1 METFVVIMAGGRGE
15 RFWPKSTK
23 DMPKQFLSLW
33 GTDTLLQQAFARAL
47 KITGDAAGVYVIT
60 GPDYAG
66 LVRAQLPTL
75 LPENLIIEPAG
86 RDTAPAVGYA
96 AVYLGRHMKD
106 AVMVVLPSDHVV
118 LDDERFAETLKYA
131 AGVAASG
138 DWLVTIGIRPTR
150 PEEGYGYIECGE
162 PLDVEGLAG
171 LGAPKGDRKTVCYR
185 VRRFTEKPRVD
196 EALAFLKTGRYLW
209 NAGIFVW
216 TISAFRRALAKH
228 APLLHEGLCQIER
241 SLEEGFDAVREK
253 FLTLER
259 RSIDYALMEKADNI
273 VVVPGDFGWDDVGT
287 WAALER
293 IYDKDENGNV
303 IKGEAVAIE
312 AGGNIIDNS
321 VGDKLFVAFGV
332 RDLVIVNSEDVV
344 LVADKKRSGSLKKV
358 TEVLRNRKMRELLE
372 GERGR
377 KEGRFLLKEKGYF
390 SF

>member
-23 DMPKQFLSLW
+23 EMPKQFLSLW

-47 KITGDAAGVYVIT
+47 KVTGDAAGVYVIT
-60 GPDYAG
+60 GPDYEG
-66 LVRAQLPTL
+66 LVRAQLAELP
-75 LPENLIIEPAG
+75 PENLIIEPAG

-96 AVYLGRHMKD
+96 AVYLGGRRKD

-118 LDDERFAETLKYA
+118 LDDERFAETLRYA
-131 AGVAASG
+131 AGVAQAG
-138 DWLVTIGIRPTR
+138 LLVTIGIRPTR

-162 PLDVEGLAG
+162 PLPLAG
-171 LGAPKGDRKTVCYR
+171 GKAFRA
-185 VRRFTEKPRVD
+185 RRFTEKPRVE

-216 TISAFRRALAKH
+216 TISAFRHALARH

-259 RSIDYALMEKADNI
+259 RSIDYALMEKAENI

-321 VGDKLFVAFGV
+321 LGDKLVVAFGV
-332 RDLVIVNSEDVV
+332 KDLVIVNSEDVV
-344 LVADKKRSGSLKKV
+344 LVADKKRSGNLKKV
-358 TEVLRNRKMRELLE
+358 TEVLRNRKMQELLE
-372 GERGR
+372 REE
-377 KEGRFLLKEKGYF
+377 EGRPLERKGLL
-390 SF
+390 

>member
-23 DMPKQFLSLW
+23 EMPKQFLSLW

-47 KITGDAAGVYVIT
+47 KVTGDAAGVYVIT
-60 GPDYAG
+60 GPDYEG
-66 LVRAQLPTL
+66 LVRAQLAELP
-75 LPENLIIEPAG
+75 PENLIIEPAG

-96 AVYLGRHMKD
+96 AVYLGGRRKD

-118 LDDERFAETLKYA
+118 LDDERFAETLRYA

-162 PLDVEGLAG
+162 PLPLAG
-171 LGAPKGDRKTVCYR
+171 GKAFRA
-185 VRRFTEKPRVD
+185 RRFTEKPRVE

-216 TISAFRRALAKH
+216 TISAFRHALARH
-228 APLLHEGLCQIER
+228 APLLHKGLGEIER
-241 SLEEGFDAVREK
+241 SLAAEEGFDAVREK

-259 RSIDYALMEKADNI
+259 RSIDYALMEKAENI

-303 IKGEAVAIE
+303 IKGEAVAVE

-321 VGDKLFVAFGV
+321 MGDKLFVAFGV

-344 LVADKKRSGSLKKV
+344 LVADKKKSGNLKKV
-358 TEVLRNRKMRELLE
+358 TEVLRARKVREAPENQKGDLVQKSA
-372 GERGR
+372 GR
-377 KEGRFLLKEKGYF
+377 LR
-390 SF
+390 